1 MQFRKYGIAQVLSIV
16 TGRRDVLGRLER
28 KAKRASARFAQ
39 TVLKI
44 YRSQTLKPLLLL
56 GFAGAVELLFI
67 NCSSVS

>member
-1 MQFRKYGIAQVLSIV
+1 MQFRKYGREIAQVLSIV

-56 GFAGAVELLFI
+56 GFASVEL
-67 NCSSVS
+67 CP